1 MEALPSTIEACHQVI
16 RLLLNKLDDL
26 STRVA
31 SLESEC
37 KQLRIENTQLKERL
51 NNNSSNSSLPPSKSL
66 KKKKNNRRSSGKTSG
81 GQKGHKGH
89 YRELLPSDKVDS
101 MESCQ
106 LPMHCLC
113 GGNIAVSNDYVRH
126 QVYELPILKL
136 HVTEYQLQKGC
147 CKSCSQNHI
156 ACLPAGITWGMTGPR
171 LTSFMS
177 DLVTRF
183 GLSRREQ
190 KLFLEEHFQFRISLG
205 TVFNKQK
212 IVNAAMG
219 APIAELLPIVKA
231 SSSVHSDE
239 TGHNRD
245 GKNHWMWGFISKT
258 AAFFS

>member
-1 MEALPSTIEACHQVI
+1 MDTTLPSTVEECHQVI

-26 STRVA
+26 SNRVS
-31 SLESEC
+31 SLEMEC
-37 KQLRIENTQLKERL
+37 KQLRTENTQLKERL

-66 KKKKNNRRSSGKTSG
+66 KKKKNNRPASDKPSG

-89 YRELLPSDKVDS
+89 YRELLSSDQVDAI
-101 MESCQ
+101 ESCP
-106 LPMHCLC
+106 LPAHCRC
-113 GGNIAVSNDYVRH
+113 GGNIKLNNDYVRH

-147 CKSCSQNHI
+147 CEQCSQSHI
-156 ACLPAGITWGMTGPR
+156 ASLPLGITWGITGSR

-212 IVNAAMG
+212 IVNAAME
-219 APIAELLPIVKA
+219 APVTELLSIVKE
-231 SSSVHSDE
+231 SSSVYSDE

-245 GKNHWMWGFISKT
+245 GKNHWMWGFIPIMND
-258 AAFFS
+258 F